1 MTGKKRSRE
10 RSLSPDKH
18 KHKKV
23 DKSVT
28 GQDESGIQTKRKH
41 SISSEKYVSDR
52 NRKSSKSKKKHK
64 SRNSSSSVD
73 SESDSSSS
81 SSSRASST
89 PKAKEKKHKKSE
101 KKKQKKKLKKKLKKE
116 KRKLKKTAETPAAA
130 TVTCKDEIKVEDEKP
145 KKPEEPTD
153 RLMLDR
159 AKAMAPMTKEEWE
172 KRQSVIRKVYDE
184 ETGRHRLIK
193 GDGEVLEEI
202 VSRDRHR
209 EINKQATRGDGA
221 FFQST
226 MATKL
231 QK

>member
-1 MTGKKRSRE
+1 LLNMAE
-10 RSLSPDKH
+10 KH

-23 DKSVT
+23 DKSST
-28 GQDESGIQTKRKH
+28 AHDESEEQSKH
-41 SISSEKYVSDR
+41 KQSISSERSVPDR
-52 NRKSSKSKKKHK
+52 SRKT
-64 SRNSSSSVD
+64 N
-73 SESDSSSS
+73 SESDS

-89 PKAKEKKHKKSE
+89 TKPKEKTHKKSE
-101 KKKQKKKLKKKLKKE
+101 KKKSKKKKKKLKKKLKKE
-116 KRKLKKTAETPAAA
+116 KRKLKKAAA
-130 TVTCKDEIKVEDEKP
+130 QAADVTKGSKDIT
-145 KKPEEPTD
+145 KPEDDKSKIAEEPED
-153 RLMLDR
+153 QLMLDR

-172 KRQSVIRKVYDE
+172 KRQSVVRRVYDD

-226 MATKL
+226 MAAKSR
-231 QK
+231 K